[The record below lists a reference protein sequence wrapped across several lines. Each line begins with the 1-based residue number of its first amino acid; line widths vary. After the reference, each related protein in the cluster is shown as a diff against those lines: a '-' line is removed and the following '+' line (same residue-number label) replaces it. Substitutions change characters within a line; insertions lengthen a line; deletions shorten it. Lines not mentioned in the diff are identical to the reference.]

1 MRVKILNDESG
12 QVLALT
18 LVSMSLLLACIA
30 FAVDLGMLFRAKR
43 DVQIAADA
51 AAIAGA
57 LASQYPNV
65 NVSATQA
72 ADNAALINGIANV
85 NQVTVNP
92 TPTNGYHTGAGYVEV
107 IISQPNP
114 TVFMSM
120 FGFSSVNVAA
130 RAVAG
135 TVPGPACIYVLDP
148 TDAHTLYLQGNA
160 SIDAP
165 GCGIQVNSNSPDA
178 FCDQGSAS
186 ITAPY
191 VHIVGGQSGSGKCGK
206 SPGAPVVTGVAP
218 VGDPFHDLTGPT
230 PTNGECTST
239 SAATSITGVVGG
251 PGAGNSI
258 CYTHAVTVS
267 SATLG
272 AGTYVFENG
281 VTLSGTVTV
290 NSGTLDIEQG
300 TFSQGNATLNIT
312 APTSG
317 TYNGIALMQPS
328 SNTTAGTCKDG
339 LGEPCLQVQFGS
351 GSGSMSGLIY
361 APTSQVYQQDHG
373 GSTDSSGVIAYQ
385 IYLKASD
392 MGITESYNAA
402 NPGTTPLTKVALVE

>member
-1 MRVKILNDESG
+1 MRIRILNDESG

-30 FAVDLGMLFRAKR
+30 LAVDVGMLFRAKR
-43 DVQIAADA
+43 NAQIAADA
-51 AAIAGA
+51 AAIAAA
-57 LASQYPNV
+57 LATQYPNA
-65 NVSATQA
+65 NVTPTQA
-72 ADNAALINGIANV
+72 ADNAAGVNGITDPS
-85 NQVTVNP
+85 QVTVTP
-92 TPTNGYHTGAGYVEV
+92 SPTNGYHTGAGYVEV
-107 IISQPNP
+107 KILQPNP

-120 FGFSSVNVAA
+120 FGFSNVTVGA

-135 TVPGPACIYVLDP
+135 TVPGPACIYILDP
-148 TDAHTLYLQGNA
+148 TDASTLYLQGNA
-160 SIDAP
+160 HITAP
-165 GCGIQVNSNSPDA
+165 DCGIQVNSSSPDA

-191 VHIVGGQSGSGKCGK
+191 IHIVGGQSGGGKCGK
-206 SPGAPVVTGVAP
+206 SAGSPVVTGVTP
-218 VGDPFHDLTGPT
+218 VGDPFKNLTGPT

-239 SAATSITGVVGG
+239 STATSITGNVGG
-251 PGAGNSI
+251 PGNGNSI
-258 CYTHAVTVS
+258 CYTNAVSIS

-272 AGTYVFENG
+272 AGTYVFEAG

-317 TYNGIALMQPS
+317 TYNGIALMQPA
-328 SNTTAGTCKDG
+328 SNTTAGKCKDG
-339 LGEPCLQVQFGS
+339 LGEPCLQIQFGS
-351 GSGSMSGLIY
+351 GSGSMTGLIY

-373 GSTDSSGVIAYQ
+373 GSTDASGVIAYQ

-392 MGITESYNAA
+392 MAITGSYNDS
-402 NPGTTPLTKVALVE
+402 NPGTTPLVKIALVE